1 MWVLMQSCNSK
12 MQYLRGPNHAHAA
25 LVEVHQYYPGR
36 ATLLPGLQHWE
47 HCTPVR
53 TQGHTGST
61 AHPVLFPWSDSLVKT
76 CGRRCL
82 CWLAGGLCHAALSQV
97 ARQVS
102 PGTVPAPAQLSLVL
116 HQILCSSLT
125 RYCVRYCASV
135 SPGTAKRAQRHGCA
149 ESFGCQTRRAASRD
163 ACSGT
168 RWQHQALRLG

>member
-61 AHPVLFPWSDSLVKT
+61 AHPVLFPRSDSLVKT

-102 PGTVPAPAQLSLVL
+102 PGTAPGTAQLS
-116 HQILCSSLT
+116 HRYCT
-125 RYCVRYCASV
+125 RYCAAL
-135 SPGTAKRAQRHGCA
+135 SPGTV
-149 ESFGCQTRRAASRD
+149 
-163 ACSGT
+163 SGT
-168 RWQHQALRLG
+168 VQVSHQVLRNAHSVTGVRNLSVAKLVGRLLGMPAAAHAGSIKP